1 MTIFTNNDNKTSIKC
16 LTSEKLINICEN
28 FASKIKENISK
39 FNFKYNGNIIN
50 KELKYE
56 ELINEKDKNSINITI
71 EEIKD
76 ENMNNYIIGEIY
88 IKEEDIN
95 KDIRNINSFENL
107 KREKEYHDASD
118 DYKLE
123 NEKEIKEKII
133 IKNIIEFNYY
143 YKFKESGKYEIKYIF
158 KENIGKIDYMF
169 YGSKIPG

>member
-1 MTIFTNNDNKTSIKC
+1 
-16 LTSEKLINICEN
+16 
-28 FASKIKENISK
+28 
-39 FNFKYNGNIIN
+39 
-50 KELKYE
+50 
-56 ELINEKDKNSINITI
+56 
-71 EEIKD
+71 
-76 ENMNNYIIGEIY
+76 MNNYIIGEIY

-123 NEKEIKEKII
+123 NEKEIKEKNI

-158 KENIGKIDYMF
+158 KENIGKTDYMF
-169 YGSKIPG
+169 YGSKIQE